1 MKNFRKTIYALVIF
15 LVTQLIGGLFIMV
28 GSQWMKLPFST
39 AVGLSLIIANS
50 LAVALLFVL
59 RMVRLKTFSPL
70 RVSWSWLPLLIVA
83 ALVGIFSMNLLCEQ
97 LNLPDMMAEQFK
109 SLAHNPWGILAM
121 VVVAPITE
129 ELLFREAIISSL
141 LRHHNLHRWQ
151 AVLISSLAF
160 GIVHFNPVQVV
171 FAFFIGIILGT
182 IFVKTGRALVTSII
196 HIINNGLAAI
206 EMRLFADKMDE
217 LTYSDLLGGTAVV
230 WTCIVVGIIL
240 CVALLTIFCKHYHRH
255 RHHNSRK
262 NANSHTMRYS
272 LNKKYD
278 AHF

>member
-1 MKNFRKTIYALVIF
+1 MKKFRKTIYALVIF

-28 GSQWMKLPFST
+28 GSQWLKLPFST
-39 AVGLSLIIANS
+39 AVGLSLIIANG
-50 LAVALLFVL
+50 LAVALLFAL

-70 RVSWSWLPLLIVA
+70 RVRWSWLPLAIVA
-83 ALVGIFSMNLLCEQ
+83 ALAGIFSMNLLCEQ

-141 LRHHNLHRWQ
+141 LRHNLHRWQ

-206 EMRLFADKMDE
+206 EMQLFADETDE

-240 CVALLTIFCKHYHRH
+240 CVALLAIFCKHYHRH
-255 RHHNSRK
+255 RHKHHKESNSR
-262 NANSHTMRYS
+262 TLRYN

>member
-1 MKNFRKTIYALVIF
+1 MKKFRKTIYALVIF

-28 GSQWMKLPFST
+28 GSQWLKLPFST

-50 LAVALLFVL
+50 LAVALLFAL

-70 RVSWSWLPLLIVA
+70 RVRWSWLPLLIVA

-141 LRHHNLHRWQ
+141 LRHNLHRWQ

-196 HIINNGLAAI
+196 HIINNALVAI
-206 EMRLFADKMDE
+206 EMRLFADETDE

-240 CVALLTIFCKHYHRH
+240 CVALLAIFCKHYHRH
-255 RHHNSRK
+255 HHKHHKESNSR
-262 NANSHTMRYS
+262 TLRYN

>member
-1 MKNFRKTIYALVIF
+1 MKKFRKTIYALVIF

-28 GSQWMKLPFST
+28 GSQWLKLPFST

-50 LAVALLFVL
+50 LAVALLFAL

-70 RVSWSWLPLLIVA
+70 RVRWSWLPLAIVA
-83 ALVGIFSMNLLCEQ
+83 ALAGIFSMNLLCEQ

-121 VVVAPITE
+121 VIVAPITE

-141 LRHHNLHRWQ
+141 LRHNLHRWQ

-206 EMRLFADKMDE
+206 EMRLFADEMDE

-240 CVALLTIFCKHYHRH
+240 CVALLAIFCKHYHRH
-255 RHHNSRK
+255 RHKHHKESNSR
-262 NANSHTMRYS
+262 TLRYN

>member
-1 MKNFRKTIYALVIF
+1 MKKFRKTIYALVIF

-28 GSQWMKLPFST
+28 GSQWLKLPFST
-39 AVGLSLIIANS
+39 AVGLSLIIANG
-50 LAVALLFVL
+50 LAVALLFAL

-70 RVSWSWLPLLIVA
+70 RVRWSWLPLAIVA
-83 ALVGIFSMNLLCEQ
+83 ALAGIFSMNLLCEQ

-141 LRHHNLHRWQ
+141 LRHNLHRWQ

-206 EMRLFADKMDE
+206 EMRLFADETDE

-240 CVALLTIFCKHYHRH
+240 CVALLAIFCKHYHRH
-255 RHHNSRK
+255 RHKHHKESNSR
-262 NANSHTMRYS
+262 TLRYN

>member
-1 MKNFRKTIYALVIF
+1 MKNFRKTIYALIIF

-121 VVVAPITE
+121 VPASPPQPAPLAGSAH
-129 ELLFREAIISSL
+129 LLDSL
-141 LRHHNLHRWQ
+141 RNRPLQSRPGCLCILHWNHPRNHLCEDRARTRHEHH
-151 AVLISSLAF
+151 
-160 GIVHFNPVQVV
+160 
-171 FAFFIGIILGT
+171 T
-182 IFVKTGRALVTSII
+182 
-196 HIINNGLAAI
+196 
-206 EMRLFADKMDE
+206 
-217 LTYSDLLGGTAVV
+217 
-230 WTCIVVGIIL
+230 
-240 CVALLTIFCKHYHRH
+240 HYQ
-255 RHHNSRK
+255 
-262 NANSHTMRYS
+262 
-272 LNKKYD
+272 
-278 AHF
+278 

>member
-1 MKNFRKTIYALVIF
+1 MKKFRKTIYALVIF
-15 LVTQLIGGLFIMV
+15 LITQLIGGLFIMV
-28 GSQWMKLPFST
+28 GSQWLKLPFST
-39 AVGLSLIIANS
+39 AVGLSLIIANG
-50 LAVALLFVL
+50 LAVALLFAF

-70 RVSWSWLPLLIVA
+70 RVKWSWLPLLIVA
-83 ALVGIFSMNLLCEQ
+83 ALAGIFSMNLLCEQ

-109 SLAHNPWGILAM
+109 SLAHDPWGILAM
-121 VVVAPITE
+121 VIVAPITE

-141 LRHHNLHRWQ
+141 LRHNLHRWQ

-160 GIVHFNPVQVV
+160 GIAHFNPVQVV

-206 EMRLFADKMDE
+206 EMRLFADEMDE

-230 WTCIVVGIIL
+230 WTCIVAGIIL
-240 CVALLTIFCKHYHRH
+240 CVALLAIFCKHYHRH
-255 RHHNSRK
+255 RHHSSHK
-262 NANSHTMRYS
+262 NANSRTLRYN

>member
-1 MKNFRKTIYALVIF
+1 MKKFRKTIYALVIF

-28 GSQWMKLPFST
+28 GSQWLKLPFST

-50 LAVALLFVL
+50 LAVALLFAL

-70 RVSWSWLPLLIVA
+70 RVRWSWLPLAIVA
-83 ALVGIFSMNLLCEQ
+83 ALAGIFSMNLLCEQ

-141 LRHHNLHRWQ
+141 LRHNLHRWQ

-206 EMRLFADKMDE
+206 EMRLFADETDE
-217 LTYSDLLGGTAVV
+217 LTYSNLLGGTAVV

-240 CVALLTIFCKHYHRH
+240 CAALLAIFCKHYHRH
-255 RHHNSRK
+255 RHKHHKESNSR
-262 NANSHTMRYS
+262 TLRYN

>member
-1 MKNFRKTIYALVIF
+1 MKKFRKTIYALVIF

-28 GSQWMKLPFST
+28 GSQWLKLPFST
-39 AVGLSLIIANS
+39 AVGLSLIIANG
-50 LAVALLFVL
+50 LAVALLFAF

-70 RVSWSWLPLLIVA
+70 RVKWSWIPLAIVA
-83 ALVGIFSMNLLCEQ
+83 ALAGIFSMNLLCEQ

-109 SLAHNPWGILAM
+109 SLAHDPWGILAM
-121 VVVAPITE
+121 VIVAPITE
-129 ELLFREAIISSL
+129 ELLFREAIITSL
-141 LRHHNLHRWQ
+141 LRHNLHRWQ

-206 EMRLFADKMDE
+206 EMRIFADETDE

-240 CVALLTIFCKHYHRH
+240 CAALLTIFCKHYHRH
-255 RHHNSRK
+255 RHHSSRK
-262 NANSHTMRYS
+262 NANSRTLRYS

>member
-1 MKNFRKTIYALVIF
+1 MKKFRKTIYALVIF

-28 GSQWMKLPFST
+28 GSQWLKLPFST

-70 RVSWSWLPLLIVA
+70 RVRWSWLPLLIVA
-83 ALVGIFSMNLLCEQ
+83 ALAGIFSMNLLCEQ

-109 SLAHNPWGILAM
+109 SLAHDPWGILAM
-121 VVVAPITE
+121 VIVAPITE

-141 LRHHNLHRWQ
+141 LRHNLHRWQ
-151 AVLISSLAF
+151 AVLISSLVF

-196 HIINNGLAAI
+196 HIINNALAAI
-206 EMRLFADKMDE
+206 EMRLFADETDE

-230 WTCIVVGIIL
+230 WTCIVAGIIL

-255 RHHNSRK
+255 HHKHHKESNSR
-262 NANSHTMRYS
+262 TLRYS

>member
-1 MKNFRKTIYALVIF
+1 MKKFRKTIYALVIF

-28 GSQWMKLPFST
+28 GSQWLKLPFST

-70 RVSWSWLPLLIVA
+70 RVRWSWLPLLIVA
-83 ALVGIFSMNLLCEQ
+83 ALAGIFSMNLLCEQ

-121 VVVAPITE
+121 VIVAPITE

-141 LRHHNLHRWQ
+141 LHHNMHRWQ

-196 HIINNGLAAI
+196 HIINNALAAI
-206 EMRLFADKMDE
+206 EMRLFADEMDE

-255 RHHNSRK
+255 HHKHHKESNSR
-262 NANSHTMRYS
+262 TLRYN

>member
-1 MKNFRKTIYALVIF
+1 MKKFRKTIYALVIF

-28 GSQWMKLPFST
+28 GSQWLKLPFST

-50 LAVALLFVL
+50 LAVALLFAL

-70 RVSWSWLPLLIVA
+70 RVRWSWLPLLIVA
-83 ALVGIFSMNLLCEQ
+83 ALAGIFSMNLLCEQ

-141 LRHHNLHRWQ
+141 LRHNLHRWQ

-206 EMRLFADKMDE
+206 EMRLFADEMDE

-255 RHHNSRK
+255 RHKHHKES
-262 NANSHTMRYS
+262 NSHTLRYNLS
-272 LNKKYD
+272 KTHNP
-278 AHF
+278 HF

>member
-1 MKNFRKTIYALVIF
+1 MKKFRKTIYALVIF

-28 GSQWMKLPFST
+28 GSQWLKLPFST

-50 LAVALLFVL
+50 LAVALLFAL

-70 RVSWSWLPLLIVA
+70 RVRWSWLPLLIVA
-83 ALVGIFSMNLLCEQ
+83 ALAGIFSMNLLCEQ

-141 LRHHNLHRWQ
+141 LRHNLHRWQ

-206 EMRLFADKMDE
+206 EMRLFADEMDE

-230 WTCIVVGIIL
+230 WTCIVAGIIL

-255 RHHNSRK
+255 HHKHHKESNSR
-262 NANSHTMRYS
+262 TLRYN

>member
-1 MKNFRKTIYALVIF
+1 MKKFRKTIYALVIF

-28 GSQWMKLPFST
+28 GSQWLKLPFST
-39 AVGLSLIIANS
+39 AVGLSLIIANG
-50 LAVALLFVL
+50 LAVALLFAF

-70 RVSWSWLPLLIVA
+70 RVRWSWLPLAIVA

-121 VVVAPITE
+121 VIVAPITE

-141 LRHHNLHRWQ
+141 LRHNLHRWQ

-206 EMRLFADKMDE
+206 EMRLFADEMDE

-240 CVALLTIFCKHYHRH
+240 CVALLAIFCKHYHRH
-255 RHHNSRK
+255 RHKHHKESNSR
-262 NANSHTMRYS
+262 TLRYN

>member
-1 MKNFRKTIYALVIF
+1 MKKFRKTIYALVIF

-28 GSQWMKLPFST
+28 GSQWLKLPFST

-50 LAVALLFVL
+50 LAVALLFAL

-70 RVSWSWLPLLIVA
+70 RVRWSWLPLAIVA
-83 ALVGIFSMNLLCEQ
+83 ALAGIFSMNLLCEQ

-141 LRHHNLHRWQ
+141 LRHNLHRWQ

-196 HIINNGLAAI
+196 HIINNALAAI
-206 EMRLFADKMDE
+206 EMRLFADETDE

-240 CVALLTIFCKHYHRH
+240 CVTLLAIFCKHYHRH
-255 RHHNSRK
+255 HHKHHKESNSR
-262 NANSHTMRYS
+262 TLRYN

>member
-1 MKNFRKTIYALVIF
+1 MKKFRKTIYALVIF

-28 GSQWMKLPFST
+28 GSQWLKLPFST

-50 LAVALLFVL
+50 LAVALLFAL

-70 RVSWSWLPLLIVA
+70 RVRWSWLPLLIVA

-141 LRHHNLHRWQ
+141 LRHNLHRWQ

-206 EMRLFADKMDE
+206 EMRLFADETDE

-240 CVALLTIFCKHYHRH
+240 CVALLAIFCKHYHRH
-255 RHHNSRK
+255 RHKHHKESNSR
-262 NANSHTMRYS
+262 TLRYN